1 MHLNEDSQNN
11 LKQKAS
17 STGLKMEKTRI
28 VLINSPILKGVFHH
42 PLLIPLGLAYLAA
55 VMEKDGHEVK
65 VIDCPACKL
74 DHENLKTELSRFDP
88 TLIGITSTTPTTP
101 SALLSARAAKEE
113 CPNAKVV
120 MGGPH
125 ATFMD
130 KEILS
135 EVEAVDIVVRGE
147 GEQTLLELAQKSE
160 DPNAFKDIKGV
171 TFRKDGKIIQTPNR
185 PFIEN
190 LDEIPR
196 PEYKFFDLEKY
207 KIYGKRFLP
216 IITSRGCPYQC
227 SFCVTSR
234 IFGRKFR
241 ARSPENIVD
250 ELEWLK
256 KTHGAD
262 GISFYDDAFT
272 LDRKRLIAIC
282 EQMIERKIGLP
293 WGCQTRVDHVSKEI
307 LALMK
312 KANCNEV
319 SFGVESGCQRILD
332 AVSKKTTV
340 EQNEKAI
347 KWAKDEGLFVAV
359 SAIIAYPG
367 ETRETVQQTM
377 DLLRR
382 MEPDDAYLCIATP
395 YPGTELRSLVESS
408 GWKISNDWS
417 LYDTMNPV
425 VENPNLPAEELKKL
439 RREFYNGFYST
450 RYAFRQFI
458 KGRIKGNFYSQ
469 MMTRLAINHLL
480 WRIKST
486 F

>member
-1 MHLNEDSQNN
+1 MI
-11 LKQKAS
+11 A
-17 STGLKMEKTRI
+17 I
-28 VLINSPILKGVFHH
+28 
-42 PLLIPLGLAYLAA
+42 
-55 VMEKDGHEVK
+55 
-65 VIDCPACKL
+65 
-74 DHENLKTELSRFDP
+74 
-88 TLIGITSTTPTTP
+88 
-101 SALLSARAAKEE
+101 
-113 CPNAKVV
+113 
-120 MGGPH
+120 
-125 ATFMD
+125 
-130 KEILS
+130 
-135 EVEAVDIVVRGE
+135 
-147 GEQTLLELAQKSE
+147 
-160 DPNAFKDIKGV
+160 KDIEGL

-196 PEYKFFDLEKY
+196 PKYKFFDLEKY

-450 RYAFRQFI
+450 SYAFRQFI
-458 KGRIKGNFYSQ
+458 KGSIKGNFYSQ